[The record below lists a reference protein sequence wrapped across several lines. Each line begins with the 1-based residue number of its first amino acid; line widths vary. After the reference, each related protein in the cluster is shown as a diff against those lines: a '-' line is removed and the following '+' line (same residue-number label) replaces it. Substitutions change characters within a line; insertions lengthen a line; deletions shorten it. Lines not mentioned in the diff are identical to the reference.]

1 LKILIIGGGAREHA
15 IAWKLSQSPKVTQL
29 FTAPGNAGT
38 ASLGQNL
45 DIGAG
50 DIDSLL
56 KAAKDNTIDLTIV
69 GPEAPLADGIV
80 DKFQSS
86 GLAIFGPTKSAARI
100 ESSKVFAR
108 ELMEANGIPCARG
121 RSFSSYTEAKEYLK
135 LQMAPIVIKADGLA
149 AGKGVFVADSIFH
162 ALKALD
168 KIMLEKAF
176 GDAGNKVII
185 EECLMGREMSFFVF
199 CDGEYI
205 APMVPACDYKRIFDD
220 DKGPNT
226 GGMGSYTP
234 PSFYTPDLS
243 KEIMETIIE
252 PIVKAL
258 SDKGITYKGVLYA
271 GLMITAAGPRVLE
284 FNVRFGDPET
294 QVVLP
299 LLNSDLIDIISGVV
313 NGNLNDLKIDWQ
325 DEACVGVVMA
335 SGGYPGSHRKGLPI
349 IGLNKLDSDVTVFQA
364 GTGINPDTG
373 QVITSGGR
381 VLTVVARGKDLK
393 QARNRV
399 YSNIPNIFF
408 EGCHYRRDI
417 ALFKES

>member
-1 LKILIIGGGAREHA
+1 VKVLIIGGGAREHA
-15 IAWKLSQSPKVTQL
+15 IAWKLSKSPGVEQL

-45 DIGAG
+45 DIDAD
-50 DIDSLL
+50 DIDSLF
-56 KAAKDNTIDLTIV
+56 KAADNNAVDLTIV
-69 GPEAPLADGIV
+69 GPEAPLSEGIV
-80 DKFQSS
+80 DKFQSN
-86 GLAIFGPTKSAARI
+86 GMAVFGPTKSAAAI

-135 LQMAPIVIKADGLA
+135 LQTAPIVIKADGLA

-168 KIMLEKAF
+168 KIMVENAF
-176 GDAGNKVII
+176 GNAGSKVII

-199 CDGEYI
+199 CDGKNI
-205 APMVPACDYKRIFDD
+205 APMVPACDYKRIFDN

-234 PSFYTPDLS
+234 PSFYTDGLS
-243 KEIMETIIE
+243 QEIMDTIIK
-252 PIVKAL
+252 PTVKAL
-258 SDKGITYKGVLYA
+258 SDKGITFKGVLYA

-284 FNVRFGDPET
+284 FNARFGDPET

-299 LLNSDLIDIISGVV
+299 LLNSDLIDIISGVI
-313 NGNLNDLKIDWQ
+313 NGNLDQVKIDWQ
-325 DEACVGVVMA
+325 DEACIGVVMA
-335 SGGYPGSHRKGLPI
+335 SGGYPGNYQKGLPI
-349 IGLNKLDSDVTVFQA
+349 IGLNKLDSDVTVFHA

-373 QVITSGGR
+373 QTVTNGGR
-381 VLTVVARGKDLK
+381 VLTVTAKGKDLK
-393 QARNRV
+393 EARSRV
-399 YSNIPNIFF
+399 YSNVPNIFF